1 MPLSNRFREL
11 ITSPVILSYL
21 LTAGLIVILI
31 VFRSRIPGLSN
42 ILKNLTWFQLASL
55 GSVWWII
62 ASSIM
67 TWIFFYAKVPLD
79 PTHAKRDSTLTSI
92 LLLVLPTIFLVLLTL
107 LLWQFLVDVKIHLM
121 FVIFQAVVYVAADRI
136 ILRAFK
142 MSAEDENRT
151 VDDRKKYATAAQTYS
166 TVLWRI
172 DVPVLLSL
180 ITLGMVSL
188 FLPLAES
195 EKFIAGAIAF
205 QVLLDNFATAEEE
218 FRLEKL
224 LALPKT

>member
-1 MPLSNRFREL
+1 
-11 ITSPVILSYL
+11 
-21 LTAGLIVILI
+21 
-31 VFRSRIPGLSN
+31 
-42 ILKNLTWFQLASL
+42 
-55 GSVWWII
+55 
-62 ASSIM
+62 M